1 MTKRVAGALFLVAA
15 CGGAPPAKAPP
26 SSASSLLGQPAPAFK
41 REAVNGSTVDV
52 GAPAGKVTVVKFIAT
67 YCQPCLKT
75 LPAIEKM
82 HGEHPEIAIVGVSE
96 DEKESEAKQLVSSM
110 HLTFPVVH
118 DQQQVLAARYRVRDL
133 PVTYVLDGKGNIA
146 WVGGPEK
153 SQDDLV
159 AAALAT
165 KP

>member
-1 MTKRVAGALFLVAA
+1 MKRVALALILAA
-15 CGGAPPAKAPP
+15 CGGSSPPAKAPP
-26 SSASSLLGQPAPAFK
+26 SSQSSLLGQPAPSFK
-41 REAVNGSTVDV
+41 REAVNGPTVDV
-52 GAPAGKVTVVKFIAT
+52 GTPAKKVTVVKFIAT
-67 YCQPCLKT
+67 YCQPCMKT

-82 HGEHPEIAIVGVSE
+82 HEEHPEIAIVGVSE
-96 DEKESEAKQLVSSM
+96 DEHENEAKQLVSSM

-133 PVTYVLDGKGNIA
+133 PVTYVLDGKGTVV

-153 SQDDLV
+153 TQDDLV

-165 KP
+165 SP